1 MKNNNLNDIENYS
14 KDLECNEYILFI
26 KYVGLIHELIEC
38 SINKINI
45 NKSSYYKEIL
55 IKGIKNINYIY
66 NLVLLYTNNLDI
78 TLYTTQK
85 SILYFIEFI
94 SQIDDEN
101 HSFLNL
107 TINDASMFIYK
118 KTIFEINDEFKKSY
132 NQCDNNKHT
141 MTMLQLY
148 IELYNKILF
157 KIIEKYDFNIDVSN
171 SNKLMKFQNITYN
184 NFYKI
189 VECLMDIQDIFKNNT
204 DDIKNKLNEYSIF
217 IDNINDFYDKE
228 YINNNYFNII
238 AYTIKKGYK
247 NNINNENI
255 IKQLNN
261 DDNTIIL
268 KNYSVCKLFN
278 YLNN

>member
-132 NQCDNNKHT
+132 NQCDNNKNT

-171 SNKLMKFQNITYN
+171 SNKLMKFKNITYN

-217 IDNINDFYDKE
+217 IDNINYFYDKE

-261 DDNTIIL
+261 DDNSIIL